1 MRWCQLSDRF
11 LLPQYKQGHAFSGHA
26 APHGPG
32 AAREVGREGGREG
45 VREGGAGGASRYP
58 AQGGAKGGGG
68 INGSNSRSSQTCCS
82 EGFPAVQVGT
92 PQSMLLMTPLA

>member
-32 AAREVGREGGREG
+32 AVREVGRVGGSEREREG
-45 VREGGAGGASRYP
+45 
-58 AQGGAKGGGG
+58 
-68 INGSNSRSSQTCCS
+68 
-82 EGFPAVQVGT
+82 QVGRVVI
-92 PQSMLLMTPLA
+92 LLRVEQRGEVG